1 MKVEVEEITSV
12 KKALKI
18 EIPKEVVSSE
28 FTQAYSKLKKTV
40 KIPGFRPGKVPLAI
54 IEKKFGSAVEEDVVR
69 KLVPDYYQKAIRELA
84 LSPVEFPSFDKI
96 EAKKDAPL
104 LFTATVE
111 VRPTVL
117 LSDYSGLILKKN
129 KINVSDEDV
138 EKTLE
143 RIQDEQGHQETC
155 PDDHAV
161 VSKDYVTI
169 DFAGS
174 VDGKPMARGS
184 AEGYTL
190 QIGSKTFLPEFE
202 DALLSKKKGA
212 KFEADVP
219 FPDDYQEKEIAG
231 KTVSFKIDLK
241 EIKKKVLPPI
251 DDDLAKDVGL
261 PSLDALKEKV
271 HQSLLDQQ
279 RSQQEHDQNSLL
291 IKKLVEL
298 HPIDVPPSMV
308 EREVDNSLGS
318 LQKAGPQKVDI
329 SAFHKEYEPVARE
342 RIQGQ
347 FILDAIAEKENI
359 SVTNEDIDAEIKS
372 MAMSS
377 GITPEKAREMISK
390 QDGSM
395 EGLKSRI
402 RQDKA
407 LKQVYSLAQ
416 LKEEG
421 EKP

>member
-1 MKVEVEEITSV
+1 
-12 KKALKI
+12 
-18 EIPKEVVSSE
+18 
-28 FTQAYSKLKKTV
+28 
-40 KIPGFRPGKVPLAI
+40 
-54 IEKKFGSAVEEDVVR
+54 
-69 KLVPDYYQKAIRELA
+69 
-84 LSPVEFPSFDKI
+84 
-96 EAKKDAPL
+96 
-104 LFTATVE
+104 
-111 VRPTVL
+111 
-117 LSDYSGLILKKN
+117 
-129 KINVSDEDV
+129 
-138 EKTLE
+138 
-143 RIQDEQGHQETC
+143 
-155 PDDHAV
+155 
-161 VSKDYVTI
+161 
-169 DFAGS
+169 
-174 VDGKPMARGS
+174 MARGS